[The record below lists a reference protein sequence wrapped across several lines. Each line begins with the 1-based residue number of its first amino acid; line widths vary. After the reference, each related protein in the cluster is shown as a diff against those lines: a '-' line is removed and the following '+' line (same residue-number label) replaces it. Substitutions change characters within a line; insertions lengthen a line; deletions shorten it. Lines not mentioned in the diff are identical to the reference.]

1 MTLNL
6 RTCAGCVFDFVI
18 EQVQQHPGLRERNL
32 GILQG
37 LTYAEG
43 PAVQPEAWAALQS
56 SSDSTRI
63 PGGGE
68 SLDDLQ
74 QRMTAALLDI
84 AGQYPGGHAC
94 LRCSS
99 SNETEGEAMLLR

>member
-1 MTLNL
+1 VPVVPVLV
-6 RTCAGCVFDFVI
+6 CF

-56 SSDSTRI
+56 SSNGTRI

-74 QRMTAALLDI
+74 QRMTETLLDI
-84 AGQYPGGHAC
+84 AGQYPGRHVWSD
-94 LRCSS
+94 CSK
-99 SNETEGEAMLLR
+99 